1 MGDQHKTHIERL
13 QVELERSKQSHQR
26 ELDAREQE
34 LEELRISQSRRQK
47 QSEQQLE
54 DLESER
60 QRSDKERRE
69 MEQKLR
75 VIEEEIQQKKFSE
88 ADKKLK
94 RDLKRYRALL
104 EDAHI
109 QLENYKN
116 DSNRVNQVKLL
127 KQEIE
132 DLQLDLQAAIRSKK
146 QMETEFE
153 DLQNQH
159 TEQFSAKTVLEE
171 QLST

>member
-1 MGDQHKTHIERL
+1 
-13 QVELERSKQSHQR
+13 
-26 ELDAREQE
+26 
-34 LEELRISQSRRQK
+34 
-47 QSEQQLE
+47 
-54 DLESER
+54 
-60 QRSDKERRE
+60 

-116 DSNRVNQVKLL
+116 DSNRVNQVKSL

-132 DLQLDLQAAIRSKK
+132 DIQLELQAAIRSKK

-159 TEQFSAKTVLEE
+159 TEQFNAKTVLEE
-171 QLST
+171 QLSTAKREVNNAKTHIEDVEDECQEFSRKIKQTISQNTDLQKQIVEIQSRAD